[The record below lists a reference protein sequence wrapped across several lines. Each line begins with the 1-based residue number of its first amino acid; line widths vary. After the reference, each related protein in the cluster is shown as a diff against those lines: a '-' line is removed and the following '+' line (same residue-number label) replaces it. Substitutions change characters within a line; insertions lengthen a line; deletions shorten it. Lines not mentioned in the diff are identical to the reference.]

1 MANTP
6 TLEITTDIILID
18 VVGYSLLPNEEQLR
32 TVKEIGAGLSTWVHF
47 LAELSDLRKEE
58 VFIGFIPTGD
68 GMYVL
73 LNPSVC
79 GYGLLLGLSIRNYL
93 VWNSECFLKGSYKGV
108 RVGINTGKMLPFDDV
123 NGTQNFVGDGLND
136 CARLLK
142 IEDQEAIAFSGDTS
156 YVVASESAYYWF
168 RQLYTG
174 GDASRFLS
182 TIRFRIS
189 EQKQITDKHDKT
201 HTAYLVEASRSV
213 ALQPPNRA
221 KRKKETTASVNS
233 REDRH

>member
-18 VVGYSLLPNEEQLR
+18 VVGYSKLPNADQLR
-32 TVKEIGAGLSTWVHF
+32 TVNEIGAGLSTWVHF
-47 LAELSDLRKEE
+47 LAELTDLRKEE

-93 VWNSECFLKGSYKGV
+93 VWNSECFLNGLYEGV
-108 RVGINTGKMLPFDDV
+108 RVGINTGKMQPFADV
-123 NGTQNFVGDGLND
+123 NGNRNYVGDGLND
-136 CARLLK
+136 CARLLS
-142 IEDQEAIAFSGDTS
+142 IGDQDVMAFSGDSS

-168 RQLYTG
+168 RQLYAGADG
-174 GDASRFLS
+174 GQFLS

-189 EQKQITDKHDKT
+189 ERKQITDKHHKT
-201 HTAYLVEASRSV
+201 HTAYLVEASRS
-213 ALQPPNRA
+213 AAIQPPNRRPRR
-221 KRKKETTASVNS
+221 KRGEG
-233 REDRH
+233 